1 MEPGIYILAEAGNSL
16 FEGLNPEG
24 LSACHPAWADDV
36 KRFGPWSESVI
47 HPGTGCSGLKITAWR
62 SGTAA
67 GDSASL
73 ICGRCSSTMDCL
85 RFLIDS
91 LGLSPWDCMI
101 ASEQKKGRGQ
111 RDRSWLSP
119 PGNLYV
125 SWYWPDPGKKEGAAP
140 GWQAMASLMA
150 GLITAETLESFGLKV
165 RIKWPNDLLVND
177 RKVCGI
183 LVENRGGH
191 LIVGIG
197 LNLAHAPKKEGLRDP
212 FAVPAASLKDAGFEI
227 TPLEFWSRL
236 AEAGRR
242 RFYQLVG
249 SVSPETFVE
258 LLHGRLAWKGEKVT
272 IRKSPDEAYTAEI
285 LGLSPDGGLV
295 INRESHTESIYTG
308 SILPVES

>member
-1 MEPGIYILAEAGNSL
+1 
-16 FEGLNPEG
+16 
-24 LSACHPAWADDV
+24 
-36 KRFGPWSESVI
+36 
-47 HPGTGCSGLKITAWR
+47 
-62 SGTAA
+62 
-67 GDSASL
+67 
-73 ICGRCSSTMDCL
+73 
-85 RFLIDS
+85 
-91 LGLSPWDCMI
+91 
-101 ASEQKKGRGQ
+101 KGRGQ

-125 SWYWPDPGKKEGAAP
+125 SWYWPDPGKTEDAAP
-140 GWQAMASLMA
+140 GWQALASLMA
-150 GLITAETLESFGLKV
+150 GLLTAEALESFGLKV

-197 LNLAHAPKKEGLRDP
+197 LNLAHAPGKEGLRDP

-227 TPLEFWSRL
+227 TPLKFWSRL
-236 AEAGRR
+236 AETGRR

-258 LLHGRLAWKGEKVT
+258 LLHGRLAWKGEQVT

-295 INRESHTESIYTG
+295 ITREKGTETIYTG
-308 SILPVES
+308 SILPVEA